1 MTLAE
6 LLLTTPASAATGER
20 SFGALKRVKTGVQ
33 NRMQTKSDLSPT
45 LASCTQGKIK
55 QPNLMGV
62 MSEFSVRTVERS
74 ATFAQLRNEMM
85 FCVTDPLMTQ
95 LHER

>member
-1 MTLAE
+1 M
-6 LLLTTPASAATGER
+6 S
-20 SFGALKRVKTGVQ
+20 
-33 NRMQTKSDLSPT
+33 
-45 LASCTQGKIK
+45 
-55 QPNLMGV
+55 V